1 MSPKRKIFATK
12 RWQSVL
18 GWIGLV
24 SFCISVM
31 PIPIILPSV
40 KSIDGQAYF
49 CQDRPCGCASA
60 EQCWTHC
67 CCATQKEQLDWA
79 EKKGV
84 SPPAYAAKS
93 TSEHPATKNEKS
105 CCSNSKKIAD
115 KRGVACNDCNDF
127 DNSDDSD
134 SNLTAS
140 NTCEKVKKP
149 TEKTYCESKQANA
162 YNKELVREQMKK
174 KPGRL
179 VVSMFAMK
187 CQGKSSSLCALP
199 WFILPPPMS
208 VVACDAPT
216 TEPWGI
222 QSRSWHGQRPCPDP
236 PPPRCGLC
244 SI

>member
-31 PIPIILPSV
+31 PIPIVLPSV
-40 KSIDGQAYF
+40 KSIDGQSYF

-60 EQCWTHC
+60 EQCLTHC
-67 CCATQKEQLDWA
+67 CCATLKEQLDWA

-84 SPPAYAAKS
+84 TPPAYAAKS
-93 TSEHPATKNEKS
+93 TSEHPATKVE
-105 CCSNSKKIAD
+105 
-115 KRGVACNDCNDF
+115 
-127 DNSDDSD
+127 
-134 SNLTAS
+134 
-140 NTCEKVKKP
+140 KKP
-149 TEKTYCESKQANA
+149 NAKPCCESKQANA
-162 YNKELVREQMKK
+162 NNKELVREQMKK

-187 CQGKSSSLCALP
+187 CQGKSYSLCALP

>member
-24 SFCISVM
+24 SFLVSVL

-40 KSIDGQAYF
+40 KSIDGQAFF

-67 CCATQKEQLDWA
+67 CCATLKERLDWA

-84 SPPAYAAKS
+84 TPPAYAAKS
-93 TSEHPATKNEKS
+93 PSELAATKYDKS
-105 CCSNSKKIAD
+105 CCSNNKKIAE
-115 KRGVACNDCNDF
+115 KRGADACNDC
-127 DNSDDSD
+127 DDSD

-140 NTCEKVKKP
+140 NTCTAEKKL
-149 TEKTYCESKQANA
+149 TEKTCCESKQAKAN
-162 YNKELVREQMKK
+162 NKELVREQVKK

-179 VVSMFAMK
+179 VVSMLALK
-187 CQGKSSSLCALP
+187 CQGKSYSFCALP
-199 WFILPPPMS
+199 WFILQSPMS
-208 VVACDAPT
+208 VVACDVPT
-216 TEPWGI
+216 AEPWGI
-222 QSRSWHGQRPCPDP
+222 QSLSWHGQRPCPDP

>member
-24 SFCISVM
+24 SFFISVLPV
-31 PIPIILPSV
+31 PISLPSA
-40 KSIDGQAYF
+40 KSIDGRTYF

-67 CCATQKEQLDWA
+67 CCATLKEQLDWA

-84 SPPAYAAKS
+84 TPPAYAAKS
-93 TSEHPATKNEKS
+93 ASEHPATKNEKS
-105 CCSNSKKIAD
+105 CCSNNKKIAD
-115 KRGVACNDCNDF
+115 KRGADACDDCA
-127 DNSDDSD
+127 D
-134 SNLTAS
+134 SNSNLIAS
-140 NTCEKVKKP
+140 NTWVVDKKP
-149 TEKTYCESKQANA
+149 NAKPCCESKQANA
-162 YNKELVREQMKK
+162 NNKELVREKVEK

-187 CQGKSSSLCALP
+187 CQGKSYSFCGLP
-199 WFILPPPMS
+199 RFILQSPMS
-208 VVACDAPT
+208 VVACDVPT

-222 QSRSWHGQRPCPDP
+222 QLRSWHSQRPCPDP

>member
-31 PIPIILPSV
+31 PIPIVLPSV
-40 KSIDGQAYF
+40 KSIDGQSYF

-60 EQCWTHC
+60 EQCLTHC
-67 CCATQKEQLDWA
+67 CCATLKEQLDWA

-84 SPPAYAAKS
+84 TPPAYAAKS
-93 TSEHPATKNEKS
+93 TSEHPATKNDKS

-115 KRGVACNDCNDF
+115 KRGADACDDCA
-127 DNSDDSD
+127 D
-134 SNLTAS
+134 SNSNLSAS
-140 NTCEKVKKP
+140 NTWVVEKKP
-149 TEKTYCESKQANA
+149 NAKPCCESKQANA
-162 YNKELVREQMKK
+162 NNKELVREKVEK

-187 CQGKSSSLCALP
+187 CQGKSYSLCALP